1 MNLIYLPFKQVK
13 AHKLNV
19 RCEHEDKL
27 CVKCVCLFRLATMN
41 NSDLTLTLVVTLA
54 LAMGINV
61 RQCNAS
67 DEKPEAREI
76 YAPIRP

>member
-1 MNLIYLPFKQVK
+1 MNLIYLPFTRVK
-13 AHKLNV
+13 ALKLNV

-27 CVKCVCLFRLATMN
+27 SVKCGCLFRLATMN

-54 LAMGINV
+54 LAMGVNV

-67 DEKPEAREI
+67 DEKLEARKT
-76 YAPIRP
+76 